1 MGYASKTP
9 SQAFAAL
16 AQAAQAR
23 KTGQAS
29 KEGRQARL
37 LFSCLLPQADAP
49 KAVQSPKPWEG
60 KGVTVV
66 PETGTLICFRHL

>member
-1 MGYASKTP
+1 MGYASETP

-29 KEGRQARL
+29 KQGRQARL
-37 LFSCLLPQADAP
+37 LFSCLLAQADAP
-49 KAVQSPKPWEG
+49 KAVKHSGREG
-60 KGVTVV
+60 MVQRYLSGVSCSV
-66 PETGTLICFRHL
+66 